1 MKLITR
7 IIAFL
12 LPAATVESA
21 VKALCKAVDRLEA
34 AERNQNEKR
43 VGLEHMIEDLQAQAA
58 AATKEA
64 ADARRIRSN
73 LTKLIID

>member
-1 MKLITR
+1 MELITH

-21 VKALCKAVDRLEA
+21 VKALRKAVDRLEA

-58 AATKEA
+58 TAAKEA
-64 ADARRIRSN
+64 ADAKRIRSN
-73 LTKLIID
+73 LAKLID

>member
-1 MKLITR
+1 MELIIR

-21 VKALCKAVDRLEA
+21 VKALRKAVDRLEA

-58 AATKEA
+58 TAAKEA
-64 ADARRIRSN
+64 ADAKRIRSN
-73 LTKLIID
+73 LAKLID